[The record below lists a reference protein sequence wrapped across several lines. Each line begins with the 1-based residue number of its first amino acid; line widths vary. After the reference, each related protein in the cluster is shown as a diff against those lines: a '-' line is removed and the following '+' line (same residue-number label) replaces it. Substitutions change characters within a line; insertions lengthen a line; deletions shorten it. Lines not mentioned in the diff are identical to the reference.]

1 MDISLAILNYFSYL
15 CIVNDIN
22 HPAMKNLYIIRVLVL
37 AMVLPVCA
45 CNKTNK
51 NNTTMTIYDFTV
63 LDTKK
68 QPVSLAEYKGKVL
81 LVVNTATGCGF
92 TPQYEALEGLYKKY
106 KDQGLVVLDF
116 PCNQFAEQ
124 APGTEEE
131 IVSFCQLKYNVSF
144 PQFAK
149 IEVNGENESPV
160 FTYLKEQAPTEEYN
174 GLKAKAA
181 AAMLKKISKTYN
193 KESDIRWN
201 FTKFLLDR
209 EGKVVGRYAPTTKPE
224 DIEKDILKL
233 L

>member
-1 MDISLAILNYFSYL
+1 
-15 CIVNDIN
+15 
-22 HPAMKNLYIIRVLVL
+22 
-37 AMVLPVCA
+37 
-45 CNKTNK
+45 
-51 NNTTMTIYDFTV
+51 MTIYDFTV

-106 KDQGLVVLDF
+106 KDQGLVILDF

-181 AAMLKKISKTYN
+181 AAMLNKISKTYN

>member
-1 MDISLAILNYFSYL
+1 MA
-15 CIVNDIN
+15 
-22 HPAMKNLYIIRVLVL
+22 
-37 AMVLPVCA
+37 
-45 CNKTNK
+45 
-51 NNTTMTIYDFTV
+51 IYDFTV

-106 KDQGLVVLDF
+106 KDQGLVILDF

-181 AAMLKKISKTYN
+181 AAMLKKISKTYD